1 MDPETRKAFGGPGH
15 DRKTPCISTA
25 EILTQNFPRYLVP
38 PNKPLDVFFN
48 WEKPMPS
55 NAPRAYNRIREL
67 RTIVGLTQRELALA
81 TGVAFPT
88 LARLDAHR
96 SAMPSVEVAIL
107 LARAFGV
114 DVPSLIT
121 EKL

>member
-1 MDPETRKAFGGPGH
+1 MRK
-15 DRKTPCISTA
+15 
-25 EILTQNFPRYLVP
+25 
-38 PNKPLDVFFN
+38 
-48 WEKPMPS
+48 
-55 NAPRAYNRIREL
+55 NAPRAYYNRVREY
-67 RTIVGLTQRELALA
+67 RNIVGLTQRELSLA